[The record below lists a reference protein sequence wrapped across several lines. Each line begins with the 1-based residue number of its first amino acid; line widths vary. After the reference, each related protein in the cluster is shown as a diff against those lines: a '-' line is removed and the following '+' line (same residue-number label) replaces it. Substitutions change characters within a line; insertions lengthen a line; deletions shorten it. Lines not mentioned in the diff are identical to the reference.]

1 MKLRFFKILKHRL
14 VRKNQSINGRLMH
27 KKLVYFRH
35 GQSNHTEFTITNASS
50 NMNILQMVD
59 HV

>member
-1 MKLRFFKILKHRL
+1 MKLRFFQDFKAQFSQKE
-14 VRKNQSINGRLMH
+14 SINGRLMH

-50 NMNILQMVD
+50 NMNILLMVD